1 MASQFQLSFPRRKRS
16 ASALDVYL
24 VLVALAGLLV
34 CGWLLRDASTS
45 LGNADLTFWVLAAC
59 VLPAELM
66 RVTTWNRGSVNTL
79 TMSRPF
85 ALALLTGWGAPLTV
99 VVFVIA
105 SVVSDLIYRKP
116 ALRIP
121 FNAGQYAL
129 SITAASVVYTAL
141 GGQPSLRLEQVP
153 AFIAATVVLILVNRL
168 LVRAAVALYEQHPIT
183 IGYLLTEAQVEL
195 VEGAVQFSMVLV
207 ALLVAEHRLVLPL
220 VLALPALPIL
230 AAGRAAERAETLSR
244 QYAEQLLHYRHLFV
258 VAGRFRRQADAGGG
272 VNSMQLSAVALDL
285 RASTSMLQGLLRSI
299 SSEAERR
306 DLGWLQALAGNGVEH
321 TDQLSG
327 KLEQLQQTGAPLRGA
342 SVREHIDAA
351 ELVRVAEQLAKTIC
365 QGRPV
370 ITEVPSER
378 LPVCVNQDEILD
390 VLANLVLNAH
400 RFAPQMTPIRLVVSR
415 EGDEVLLAVEDDGV
429 DFTPEQRER
438 IFDEEL
444 QLDGARAG
452 GSLAHGVAMARQL
465 AHANGGELR
474 AVDPDQADGRSRFE
488 LSLALAPEAPP
499 HEDPAGRHAEERDP
513 DAFERHPLVG
523 EGHGAEGPER
533 PGSDGPDRHPLAV

>member
-1 MASQFQLSFPRRKRS
+1 MGFWPSAGRYFGPWFTWQNANSVKRFDTEAVLIFPMEWRSRLEEFGAMASQFQLSFPRRKRS

-66 RVTTWNRGSVNTL
+66 RVTTLNRGSVNTL

-105 SVVSDLIYRKP
+105 SVVSDLIYRK
-116 ALRIP
+116 
-121 FNAGQYAL
+121 
-129 SITAASVVYTAL
+129 
-141 GGQPSLRLEQVP
+141 
-153 AFIAATVVLILVNRL
+153 
-168 LVRAAVALYEQHPIT
+168 
-183 IGYLLTEAQVEL
+183 
-195 VEGAVQFSMVLV
+195 
-207 ALLVAEHRLVLPL
+207 
-220 VLALPALPIL
+220 LALPALPIL

-258 VAGRFRRQADAGGG
+258 VADRFRRQADAGGG

-327 KLEQLQQTGAPLRGA
+327 K
-342 SVREHIDAA
+342 
-351 ELVRVAEQLAKTIC
+351 
-365 QGRPV
+365 
-370 ITEVPSER
+370 
-378 LPVCVNQDEILD
+378 
-390 VLANLVLNAH
+390 
-400 RFAPQMTPIRLVVSR
+400 
-415 EGDEVLLAVEDDGV
+415 
-429 DFTPEQRER
+429 
-438 IFDEEL
+438 
-444 QLDGARAG
+444 
-452 GSLAHGVAMARQL
+452 
-465 AHANGGELR
+465 
-474 AVDPDQADGRSRFE
+474 
-488 LSLALAPEAPP
+488 
-499 HEDPAGRHAEERDP
+499 
-513 DAFERHPLVG
+513 
-523 EGHGAEGPER
+523 
-533 PGSDGPDRHPLAV
+533 

>member
-1 MASQFQLSFPRRKRS
+1 MEWRSRLEEFGAMASQFQLSFPRRKRS

-153 AFIAATVVLILVNRL
+153 AFIAATV
-168 LVRAAVALYEQHPIT
+168 
-183 IGYLLTEAQVEL
+183 EL

-258 VAGRFRRQADAGGG
+258 VADRFRRQADAGGG

-378 LPVCVNQDEILD
+378 LPVCGNQDEILD

>member
-1 MASQFQLSFPRRKRS
+1 MASQFQLPFPRPKRS
-16 ASALDVYL
+16 PSALDVYL

-34 CGWLLRDASTS
+34 CGWLLRDAAASFAN
-45 LGNADLTFWVLAAC
+45 GDLTFWVLAAC
-59 VLPAELM
+59 VLPAEIV
-66 RVTTWNRGSVNTL
+66 RVTTWNRGTVSQL

-85 ALALLTGWGAPLTV
+85 ALALLTGWGAAPTV

-129 SITAASVVYTAL
+129 SIATASVVYTAL
-141 GGQPSLRLEQVP
+141 GGQSSLRLEQVP
-153 AFIAATVVLILVNRL
+153 AFIAAAVVLIVMNRL
-168 LVRAAVALYEQHPIT
+168 LVRVAVALYEQRPMT
-183 IGYLLTEAQVEL
+183 IGYLLAEAQVEL

-230 AAGRAAERAETLSR
+230 VAGRAAERAETLSR

-258 VAGRFRRQADAGGG
+258 VADRFRRQADAGGG

-299 SSEAERR
+299 SREAERR

-327 KLEQLQQTGAPLRGA
+327 KLDQLQQTGAPLRGA
-342 SVREHIDAA
+342 SVRERIDAA

-390 VLANLVLNAH
+390 VLGNLVLNAH

-415 EGDEVLLAVEDDGV
+415 EGDEVLLAVEDDGM

-444 QLDGARAG
+444 RLDGARAG

-474 AVDPDQADGRSRFE
+474 AVDLDQADGRSRFE
-488 LSLALAPEAPP
+488 LSLALAPEEPP
-499 HEDPAGRHAEERDP
+499 HEDPAGRHPEERDS
-513 DAFERHPLVG
+513 DAFERDPLVR

>member
-1 MASQFQLSFPRRKRS
+1 MEWRSRLEEFGAMASQFQLSFPRRKRS

-105 SVVSDLIYRKP
+105 SVV
-116 ALRIP
+116 
-121 FNAGQYAL
+121 
-129 SITAASVVYTAL
+129 YTAL

-220 VLALPALPIL
+220 VLALPAPGRRRRGRQQHAAVRGRARPAGVHLDVAGPAQKHHERGGAAGPRLAPGPCRQWRRAHRSALRKARTAPADRRAAARSLGSRAHRRGRAGARRRATRQDHLPGSPGDHRGPL
-230 AAGRAAERAETLSR
+230 RAPAGLRQPGRDPGRPRQPGAQRAPLRAADDADPPGGQLRGRRGAAGRGGRRRGLHAGAARAHLRRGAAARRRPRRWKPRPRCGHGPTARPR
-244 QYAEQLLHYRHLFV
+244 QRGRAARGGPRSGRRPLPVRA
-258 VAGRFRRQADAGGG
+258 VAGAGAGGASPRGPGRPPCRGARPRCVRAPSPRWGGPRCRGPRAPGFRRSRPPSPCRVGDHLGAIRH
-272 VNSMQLSAVALDL
+272 DL
-285 RASTSMLQGLLRSI
+285 
-299 SSEAERR
+299 
-306 DLGWLQALAGNGVEH
+306 
-321 TDQLSG
+321 
-327 KLEQLQQTGAPLRGA
+327 
-342 SVREHIDAA
+342 
-351 ELVRVAEQLAKTIC
+351 
-365 QGRPV
+365 
-370 ITEVPSER
+370 VP
-378 LPVCVNQDEILD
+378 P
-390 VLANLVLNAH
+390 
-400 RFAPQMTPIRLVVSR
+400 
-415 EGDEVLLAVEDDGV
+415 
-429 DFTPEQRER
+429 
-438 IFDEEL
+438 
-444 QLDGARAG
+444 
-452 GSLAHGVAMARQL
+452 
-465 AHANGGELR
+465 
-474 AVDPDQADGRSRFE
+474 
-488 LSLALAPEAPP
+488 
-499 HEDPAGRHAEERDP
+499 
-513 DAFERHPLVG
+513 
-523 EGHGAEGPER
+523 GP
-533 PGSDGPDRHPLAV
+533 